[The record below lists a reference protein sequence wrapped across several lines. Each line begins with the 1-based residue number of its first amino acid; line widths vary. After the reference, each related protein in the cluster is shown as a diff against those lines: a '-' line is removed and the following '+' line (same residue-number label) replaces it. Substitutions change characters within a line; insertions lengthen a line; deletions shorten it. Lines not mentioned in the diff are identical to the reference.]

1 MQSHVIMLRVHAG
14 DKALWDRLVFDLE
27 TGNVPVESAMHGPVK
42 ADKKNL
48 AEGASKYLF
57 GGCYPDRSWGKTA
70 GSPRHCPKPDGLV
83 HSDGQPQVGFL
94 GNGAEL
100 VRQAIK
106 GDKDVL
112 AFLGMEEKLS
122 LENMGAGAAK
132 AFDLFWE
139 TVAAN

>member
-1 MQSHVIMLRVHAG
+1 
-14 DKALWDRLVFDLE
+14 
-27 TGNVPVESAMHGPVK
+27 
-42 ADKKNL
+42 
-48 AEGASKYLF
+48 
-57 GGCYPDRSWGKTA
+57 
-70 GSPRHCPKPDGLV
+70 V
-83 HSDGQPQVGFL
+83 HSDGQPQVGHL

-112 AFLGMEEKLS
+112 IFLGLEEKLS